1 MGVNLLV
8 GISVESHLD
17 KCVRVIADSLEHEV
31 EEISRVI
38 GQHGR
43 EQQARHQAEGRYR
56 QRSDSFVEPQ
66 VRCSRSHAWPQSQY
80 ETGMGHAVPAAC
92 MQGSD
97 SITRDARHD
106 RYASDQEHLHP
117 LALLDAGIHSMESG
131 VDLDGAYSHRRADG
145 HQRGQHR
152 ESIDQVSKGAKDDI
166 AQHRVEAATDTQRQA
181 HSVGNEPKTVT
192 SGNAH
197 NQMFVQ
203 FVKCSAVVD
212 RAT

>member
-1 MGVNLLV
+1 
-8 GISVESHLD
+8 
-17 KCVRVIADSLEHEV
+17 
-31 EEISRVI
+31 
-38 GQHGR
+38 
-43 EQQARHQAEGRYR
+43 
-56 QRSDSFVEPQ
+56 
-66 VRCSRSHAWPQSQY
+66 
-80 ETGMGHAVPAAC
+80 
-92 MQGSD
+92 
-97 SITRDARHD
+97 
-106 RYASDQEHLHP
+106 
-117 LALLDAGIHSMESG
+117 MESG